1 MQRALA
7 HQARLLERWEHV
19 GGDRAE
25 REARSHLQALGMEDV
40 LTPTRELS
48 GGQRKLVALA
58 ACLAREPD
66 LLLLDEPEA
75 HLDMDRRDQLEAVID
90 GFGGAVMMV
99 SHDRHLL
106 DECVDHVAELDNGRV
121 RVWNG
126 GYSAYTVAR
135 QVELERQQQ
144 VYVTQQKEIA
154 RLGEAAKR
162 FEHWAHIRVNE
173 RAARQARV
181 KRMQIE
187 RMDKI
192 DRPVLERRKMGL
204 ALRSGMRG
212 GQRVLA
218 LESADVAFDSD
229 PVLLDVDLEVHRGE
243 RVGVVGPNGSG
254 KSVLLRA
261 LAGDLALA
269 AGERWIG
276 PSIDVGYLSQAA
288 ELPHEAPVIDVLRA
302 GRSMS
307 EDAAVRLLMGFL
319 FDYEQVRRAVST
331 LSGGERTRLAF
342 LLLMQDGANCML
354 LDEPTNHL
362 DVDSIEVLENALE
375 RYDGTVIAVSHDR
388 YFLDRIADRIVLVA
402 DGTVRSFEG
411 GWTANAGALGTLS
424 AA

>member
-1 MQRALA
+1 
-7 HQARLLERWEHV
+7 
-19 GGDRAE
+19 
-25 REARSHLQALGMEDV
+25 
-40 LTPTRELS
+40 
-48 GGQRKLVALA
+48 
-58 ACLAREPD
+58 
-66 LLLLDEPEA
+66 
-75 HLDMDRRDQLEAVID
+75 
-90 GFGGAVMMV
+90 
-99 SHDRHLL
+99 
-106 DECVDHVAELDNGRV
+106 V

-154 RLGEAAKR
+154 RLEEAARR

-204 ALRSGMRG
+204 ALRSSVRG

-218 LESADVAFDSD
+218 LEGVDVAFDSD

-261 LAGDLALA
+261 LAGDLELA
-269 AGERWIG
+269 AGARWIG
-276 PSIDVGYLSQAA
+276 PSIEVGYLSQAA
-288 ELPHEAPVIDVLRA
+288 ELPREAAVIDALRA

-319 FDYEQVRRAVST
+319 FDYEQVRRPVST

-362 DVDSIEVLENALE
+362 DVDSIEALENALE

-411 GWTANAGALGTLS
+411 GWTANSEMLGGLSRSRSS
-424 AA
+424 AAP